1 MWYPRVPEP
10 NEHCCGAVCLNY
22 ADPWLTKINK
32 GGGVGNYVQGWVSL
46 EMMADNE
53 VKTKYSCDTVIVSQE
68 RVVLTPR
75 RSFAWVCGEAHTL
88 S

>member
-22 ADPWLTKINK
+22 ADPWLTKINM
-32 GGGVGNYVQGWVSL
+32 GEGVGNYIQGWVSL

-53 VKTKYSCDTVIVSQE
+53 VKMK
-68 RVVLTPR
+68 
-75 RSFAWVCGEAHTL
+75 
-88 S
+88 